1 MSNISDLREKIE
13 KYAAYRDIS
22 VEVKEESK
30 LMKIIAKILFF
41 NPKFMTDY
49 ITTIGSTVYF
59 PREDISN
66 DVTVWEVLPHEMIHA
81 DDSRRLG
88 PLFGFLY
95 LFPQILAILSLLA
108 FGALGGNLNW
118 LYWLLFLPCV
128 APIPAYWRMKYEM
141 RAYGMTMAIKYWMNC
156 EGTEN
161 KMKPPSYIVKQ
172 FLGQWYYWMFPFRGY
187 VEKELAWWLDQ
198 IERDTLRNHL
208 PFVDDI
214 HQMVKD
220 SKDQ

>member
-118 LYWLLFLPCV
+118 LYWLLFLHCICRFSRWV
-128 APIPAYWRMKYEM
+128 NTKIMHIAK
-141 RAYGMTMAIKYWMNC
+141 
-156 EGTEN
+156 
-161 KMKPPSYIVKQ
+161 KMKKLTQPLINLVDCDCDCYKRNLTGVERKKNN
-172 FLGQWYYWMFPFRGY
+172 FFR
-187 VEKELAWWLDQ
+187 
-198 IERDTLRNHL
+198 R
-208 PFVDDI
+208 
-214 HQMVKD
+214 
-220 SKDQ
+220 S